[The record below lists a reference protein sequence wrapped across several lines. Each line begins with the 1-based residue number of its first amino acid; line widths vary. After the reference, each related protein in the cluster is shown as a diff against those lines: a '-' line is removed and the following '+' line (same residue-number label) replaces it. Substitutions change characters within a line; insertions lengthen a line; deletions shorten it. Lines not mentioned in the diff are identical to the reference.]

1 MALFGEKYGDEVRVV
16 SMGGLSPD
24 ANREYSIELCGG
36 THVRRTGDIGL
47 LKIVSEGAVSAGVRR
62 IEALTGKGAL
72 DYLDEQEKLLHQTAA
87 ALKAT
92 PAEVPARVLS
102 LVEERKRLEKE
113 LADLR
118 RQVAMG
124 GGAGPAG
131 AGVKEV
137 ADVKFAA
144 RVLDGMPAKELK
156 PMADDLKK
164 QIDSGVVALV
174 AVNDGKASLVVAV
187 TDDLIGRFSAV
198 DLVKVGAA
206 ALGGKGGGGRPD
218 MAQAGGPD
226 GGRAGDAVAAIEQAL
241 AGMAAAAE

>member
-1 MALFGEKYGDEVRVV
+1 
-16 SMGGLSPD
+16 
-24 ANREYSIELCGG
+24 
-36 THVRRTGDIGL
+36 
-47 LKIVSEGAVSAGVRR
+47 VSAGVRR

-72 DYLDEQEKLLHQTAA
+72 DYLDGQEKLLHQTAA

-131 AGVKEV
+131 AGEKTV
-137 ADVKFAA
+137 AGVKFAA

-164 QIDSGVVALV
+164 QVSSGVIALV

-187 TDDLIGRFSAV
+187 TDDLTGRFSAV
-198 DLVKVGAA
+198 ELVKVGAA